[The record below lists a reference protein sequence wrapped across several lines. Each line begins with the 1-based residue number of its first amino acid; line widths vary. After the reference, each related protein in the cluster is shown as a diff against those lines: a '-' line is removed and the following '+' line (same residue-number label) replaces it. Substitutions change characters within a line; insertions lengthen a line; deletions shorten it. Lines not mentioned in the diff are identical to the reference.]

1 MDAYKTNVVI
11 SSLLTKW
18 FPSETRALGYRYEGN
33 ALYRT
38 KQPRAALHKYNQAI
52 ALAPKDHLLYSN
64 RAQINATLKYFE
76 DALRDGDTACRLQ
89 PFWLKGHLRKAQAL
103 AGLQKMDEALREYLL
118 CIALDPECKIAR
130 VEAQKILCD
139 LFSSIP
145 EYVHERLPD
154 ALSPRDR
161 IKGTF
166 LNSLSSSSL
175 IERPLKANSEKANC
189 GITQEELKPHLCS
202 NLTKLAPVV
211 NDKCLCL
218 NNEKTRKSSPPE
230 ITMNI
235 SETANVRKR
244 KTFFVGEDTPGTTE
258 SLSKYLKQD
267 AGSQGTY
274 TEEHRVLSEL
284 VDPIDLECSLCMRL
298 FYEPITTPCGHT
310 FCLKCL
316 ERCLDHSP
324 KCPLCKEGLPEHLEL
339 RKYNKTVLIEELIA
353 HYLPGELAE
362 RKTVYEEEVAE
373 LSSLY
378 QNVPIF
384 ICTMAYPT
392 VPCPLHIFEPCYRLM
407 IRRCMETGTKM
418 FGMCLSDPVKGFAEF
433 GCMLEIKN
441 AELFSDGRSV
451 VETVGK
457 QRFKVLQHGQRDGY
471 TTADI
476 EYLADQKVAGDEY
489 AKLLRLHNLVYDQ
502 AYTWFNSLKPVLKT
516 RIVSHFGSMPGKD
529 ADPQASPNGPAWCW
543 WLLAVLPLENRAQ
556 LPFLAMT
563 SLQERL
569 TNIRRVLIFMTH
581 NRCR

>member
-1 MDAYKTNVVI
+1 MYQ
-11 SSLLTKW
+11 LL
-18 FPSETRALGYRYEGN
+18 
-33 ALYRT
+33 
-38 KQPRAALHKYNQAI
+38 
-52 ALAPKDHLLYSN
+52 
-64 RAQINATLKYFE
+64 
-76 DALRDGDTACRLQ
+76 
-89 PFWLKGHLRKAQAL
+89 
-103 AGLQKMDEALREYLL
+103 
-118 CIALDPECKIAR
+118 
-130 VEAQKILCD
+130 
-139 LFSSIP
+139 
-145 EYVHERLPD
+145 
-154 ALSPRDR
+154 
-161 IKGTF
+161 
-166 LNSLSSSSL
+166 
-175 IERPLKANSEKANC
+175 
-189 GITQEELKPHLCS
+189 
-202 NLTKLAPVV
+202 
-211 NDKCLCL
+211 
-218 NNEKTRKSSPPE
+218 
-230 ITMNI
+230 
-235 SETANVRKR
+235 
-244 KTFFVGEDTPGTTE
+244 
-258 SLSKYLKQD
+258 
-267 AGSQGTY
+267 
-274 TEEHRVLSEL
+274 
-284 VDPIDLECSLCMRL
+284 SLCHIYI
-298 FYEPITTPCGHT
+298 F
-310 FCLKCL
+310 
-316 ERCLDHSP
+316 
-324 KCPLCKEGLPEHLEL
+324 
-339 RKYNKTVLIEELIA
+339 
-353 HYLPGELAE
+353 
-362 RKTVYEEEVAE
+362 
-373 LSSLY
+373 SSLY